1 MNYTT
6 NVGERGLATEETA
19 RLIASD
25 KVEGT
30 AVYDR
35 NGNYLG
41 RIHHLMIDKHSGQ
54 VAYAV
59 ASFGGFLGMGENFFP
74 LPWKVLD
81 YNTHLAGFAVDVDHD
96 KLERA
101 PSFTSTDQPNWS
113 DRQYTGRVDDYWLP
127 PPV

>member
-6 NVGERGLATEETA
+6 NVGERGLATEETE

-35 NGNYLG
+35 NGEHLG
-41 RIHHLMIDKHSGQ
+41 QVHHLMIDKYSGQ

-59 ASFGGFLGMGENFFP
+59 ASFGGFLGIGENFFP
-74 LPWKVLD
+74 LPWKMLNYDTRVAGYVVDLD
-81 YNTHLAGFAVDVDHD
+81 RSR
-96 KLERA
+96 LERA
-101 PSFTSTDQPNWS
+101 PSFTARDMPNWS
-113 DRQYTGRVDDYWLP
+113 DRAYTGRIDEYWLP
-127 PPV
+127 PV